1 MKTKTPLLIKSK
13 TNSDVY
19 QSITKESANWNYLSF
34 EARIL
39 NFNEQFL
46 WDTDEKRN
54 GNCSFKWEL

>member
-46 WDTDEKRN
+46 WDTE
-54 GNCSFKWEL
+54 